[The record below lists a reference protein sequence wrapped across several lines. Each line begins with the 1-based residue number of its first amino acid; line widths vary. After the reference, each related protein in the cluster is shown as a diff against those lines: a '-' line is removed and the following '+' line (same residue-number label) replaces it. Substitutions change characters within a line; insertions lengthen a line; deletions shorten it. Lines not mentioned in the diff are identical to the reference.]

1 MAKTIKLHHPDER
14 LVFGFKGRDIIVS
27 KTMPMQD
34 AELIAKQYPGQY
46 LTITE
51 EPETPA
57 ESESE
62 AKATTEEASTK
73 QTKKKTGN
81 AE

>member
-1 MAKTIKLHHPDER
+1 MAKTIILQHPNER

-27 KTMPMQD
+27 ETMPMQD
-34 AELIAKQYPGQY
+34 AELINKQYPGLY
-46 LTITE
+46 LTIAE

-62 AKATTEEASTK
+62 AKATTEEAPTK
-73 QTKKKTGN
+73 QAKKKTGN